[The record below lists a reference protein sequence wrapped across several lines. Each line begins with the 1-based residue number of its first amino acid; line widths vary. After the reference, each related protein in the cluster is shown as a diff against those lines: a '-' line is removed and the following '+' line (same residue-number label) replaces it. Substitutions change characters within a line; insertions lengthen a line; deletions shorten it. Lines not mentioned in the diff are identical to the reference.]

1 MDISRGAKLPNRVT
15 TRRLTYTLLALIL
28 AFLAIVPMISPIP
41 SSKAYAITPQRDW
54 ATYESPHFIIRA
66 VKRSDLQQIGQT
78 AESIYDNMAQR
89 YDFHQNEKIQLYIYT
104 DRSAFLSESPSADAA
119 GYASPGQNIIAI
131 LLNAG
136 NSTVT
141 LGHEINHI
149 IFINSVPRINTVP
162 QWFIEGLAI
171 HESQPGIEAA
181 QLERYALAR
190 DIPDIVGSEQPD
202 SDFSTPQDYA
212 EGYMMITF
220 IIDKF
225 GQPKLYEIISS
236 LQGGADF
243 DTALTQV
250 LGRSQ
255 DQLNSDWRAYARN
268 QTIAIWLTRLQDFG
282 WYLMIIIGILAII
295 VAPIKKRRRMRQM
308 EDDDEP
314 EGD

>member
-1 MDISRGAKLPNRVT
+1 MRTLG
-15 TRRLTYTLLALIL
+15 RRIAPALLALIP
-28 AFLAIVPMISPIP
+28 AFLFLSAMAALLPAN
-41 SSKAYAITPQRDW
+41 AYAITPQSDW
-54 ATYESPHFIIRA
+54 ATYESPHFIIHA

-78 AESIYDNMAQR
+78 AESIFDNMARR
-89 YDFHQNEKIQLYIYT
+89 YNFHQNEKIQLYIYT
-104 DRSAFLSESPSADAA
+104 DRSAFLNGSPSGDAA

-131 LLNAG
+131 LLNTG

-190 DIPDIVGSEQPD
+190 DIPDIVGSKQP
-202 SDFSTPQDYA
+202 SGDFSTPQDYA
-212 EGYMMITF
+212 EGYMMINF

-225 GQPKLYEIISS
+225 GQPKLYEIISR

-243 DTALTQV
+243 NAALTQV

-255 DQLNSDWRAYARN
+255 DRLNSDWRAYARN

-282 WYLMIIIGILAII
+282 WYLLIIAGILAII

-314 EGD
+314 EGDEGSFETM